1 MPRQHDER
9 CQRLAAVQGVGP
21 LGNLEQSLAKHFAQ
35 AVTLGFR
42 ESLDQQPPRP
52 CDPARRDDAVL
63 GEQTAHL
70 ID

>member
-1 MPRQHDER
+1 
-9 CQRLAAVQGVGP
+9 
-21 LGNLEQSLAKHFAQ
+21 
-35 AVTLGFR
+35 VTLGLSK
-42 ESLDQQPPRP
+42 SLDQQPPRP